1 MRGFQN
7 IFRRQIVTSA
17 RLCGRADWD
26 MESRR
31 VKKILL
37 FTAGF
42 GEDHNTAARNVRDG
56 LEFLAEDEA
65 QVEIVDLFDVCYGR
79 FNDFMRK
86 AYLTAIHETPKL
98 WQGFYHFLDNS
109 NVVESNL
116 TALARMRTAMEDLL
130 RQVQPDAVVST
141 YPVYGHLIDE
151 IHRDGRPR
159 NFSHITLVTDS
170 ISVNSLWYRCASDIF
185 IVANEETAEVLRQA
199 HVPEAKIRVLG
210 FPVQLEFVSPEAR
223 KPLPDLARGGRPR
236 ILYLINSGKKK
247 APRVLEQMLEH
258 REWDLTVV
266 TGRDLK
272 LQRLA
277 AEIVANAD
285 AGGRVRVLG
294 WTHQMPQLMLSHHIV
309 VSKAGG
315 ATVQEAI
322 AAACPLIVNKV
333 VPGQEEGNYE
343 LLRRAQAGML
353 AEKPKEIA
361 GCLERAFAD
370 NAQLWRLWK
379 KNIRALS
386 RPDSSLQIARFILDE
401 AIPANVPIRNGLS
414 SFLPAPEI
422 GRARPARKDKQLLMC
437 DFHTHTTYSDGK
449 LTVGELVDFYGQRGF
464 DCLSITDHLCDP
476 RKLLGKMVNWTGL
489 VIPPEQIGEYFEAI
503 EKEKKRA
510 WKKYDLLL
518 MTGIEFNKDGL
529 TEKTSAHLLGIDL
542 KEPISPSLGIKE
554 TIGEIHRQGG
564 LAVASHPHE
573 MKSIWGRN
581 TLYFW
586 ENIEEYSP
594 LLDAWEVANRDDI
607 FNPVG
612 LKRLPFL
619 ANSDFHK
626 PKHIHSWKT
635 VLFCE
640 KDSEAI
646 KQCVRENRDV
656 ALTLYRDHRFGFA
669 QGRDVAAQVVD
680 FSPLPAIVSQAG

>member
-1 MRGFQN
+1 M
-7 IFRRQIVTSA
+7 
-17 RLCGRADWD
+17 
-26 MESRR
+26 
-31 VKKILL
+31 KKILL

-42 GEDHNTAARNVRDG
+42 GEGHNTAARNVRDG

-65 QVEIVDLFDVCYGR
+65 QVEIVDLFDACYGR

-86 AYLTAIHETPKL
+86 AYQAAINDAPKL
-98 WQGFYHFLDNS
+98 WQGFYHFLNHS
-109 NVVESNL
+109 GVVESNL
-116 TALARMRTAMEDLL
+116 TALARMRTAMDDLL

-151 IHRDGRPR
+151 IHRGGRPR
-159 NFSHITLVTDS
+159 NFSHITIVTDS

-185 IVANEETAEVLRQA
+185 IVANEETAEVLREA
-199 HVPEAKIRVLG
+199 CVPAAKIRVLG
-210 FPVQLEFVSPEAR
+210 FPVQLEFAR
-223 KPLPDLARGGRPR
+223 QEVRPPLPDLERNGRPR
-236 ILYLINSGKKK
+236 ILYLVNSGKKK
-247 APRVLEQMLEH
+247 APHILGQLLEH

-277 AEIVANAD
+277 AEIVAD
-285 AGGRVRVLG
+285 AGAGARARVIG
-294 WTHQMPQLMLSHHIV
+294 WTHQMPQLMLSHHVV

-322 AAACPLIVNKV
+322 AATCPLIVNKV

-343 LLRRAQAGML
+343 LLRRAHAGIL
-353 AEKPKEIA
+353 AEKPKEIV
-361 GCLERAFAD
+361 GWLERAFAD
-370 NAQLWRLWK
+370 NGQLWNLWK
-379 KNIRALS
+379 KNIRDLS

-401 AIPANVPIRNGLS
+401 AIPANVPLRGLPS
-414 SFLPAPEI
+414 LPPPAGSE
-422 GRARPARKDKQLLMC
+422 RARPARLGRQLLMC

-489 VIPPEQIGEYFEAI
+489 VIPPEQIGEYFDAI

-518 MTGIEFNKDGL
+518 MAGVEFNKDGL

-542 KEPISPSLGIKE
+542 KEPISPSLDIKA
-554 TIGEIHRQGG
+554 TIAEIHRQGG

-586 ENIEEYSP
+586 ENIEEYAP

-640 KDSEAI
+640 KDPEAI

-656 ALTLYRDHRFGFA
+656 ALTLYRDHRFAAGQNREFSE
-669 QGRDVAAQVVD
+669 AQVVN
-680 FSPLPAIVSQAG
+680 FPTLPAVASRAG